1 MQGLLAQANP
11 QLARLLDEQERQK
24 AQQARMQGANYGN
37 DAMGRFLSAASGAAR
52 SATEGGRT
60 LANNVMGNER
70 GMGAYEQAAVQAQQ
84 KQQDLL
90 TKEKE
95 QLTILKQQAKDSLY
109 ANESLGGNVVSNLL
123 KAVDKDPT
131 GKYAQAVLNK
141 YGLPDLPEAN
151 AKTFGTVRH
160 GDSASIIDLTSGE
173 VVKTLVGEDAESA
186 TGGAGVN
193 SAAEEG
199 ELEKYARTRI
209 TNMTTDKSLTPET
222 RAYLQKEISSYR
234 KATPD
239 ATFQTVANHLS
250 GKLVDRLDLENV
262 EQADKARKMMNTDMV
277 HTLNTIDTILDNAED
292 VSQWEYLILQEI
304 PGAQAKDIK
313 ANLKTLFAKISFD
326 RLQRMRSESKTGGA
340 LGNVSN
346 HEIGLL
352 QNSLRALDPTSD
364 SFVDNLRQVKKHYES
379 IMVLY
384 SGNEATAREY
394 IGKSPDYLL
403 DEETGQLYYTRD
415 NPNDPNQWT
424 PVGTLGNK

>member
-1 MQGLLAQANP
+1 MATAKEQLLANMNP
-11 QLARLLDEQERQK
+11 QMARLLDNQMRDQQV
-24 AQQARMQGANYGN
+24 AQRSQGAGMLAGLTQAYTG
-37 DAMGRFLSAASGAAR
+37 MGDMAARALGAAP
-52 SATEGGRT
+52 
-60 LANNVMGNER
+60 
-70 GMGAYEQAAVQAQQ
+70 MGANEMQAVQAQQ
-84 KQQDLL
+84 AQEAEQAKAA
-90 TKEKE
+90 E

-141 YGLPDLPEAN
+141 YGLPDIPEQN

-173 VVKTLVGEDAESA
+173 VVQTLSGEDASNA
-186 TGGAGVN
+186 TGGVAN
-193 SAAEEG
+193 PKQEATK
-199 ELEKYARTRI
+199 LEDYARTRI

-222 RAYLQKEISSYR
+222 RGFLQKEISTYR
-234 KATPD
+234 ESNPN
-239 ATFQTVANHLS
+239 ATFQSVATHLS

-277 HTLNTIDTILDNAED
+277 HTLNTIDTILENAED
-292 VSQWEYLILQEI
+292 VGEWEYLILQEI
-304 PGAQAKDIK
+304 PGAQAKDVK

-326 RLQRMRSESKTGGA
+326 RLQRMREESKTGGA

-364 SFVDNLRQVKKHYES
+364 SFEGNLRKVKQHYET
-379 IMVLY
+379 IMLLY
-384 SGNEATAREY
+384 SGNEETARSY

-415 NPNDPNQWT
+415 NPNDPQQWT
-424 PVGTLGNK
+424 PVASLGNK

>member
-1 MQGLLAQANP
+1 MANMIKDLLAPEQAK
-11 QLARLLDEQERQK
+11 LLDDQLRKQSL
-24 AQQARMQGANYGN
+24 QQGVTNYGN
-37 DAMGRFLSAASGAAR
+37 DSMGKFLTAASGAQRA
-52 SATEGGRT
+52 SEGFGMAAQRAIAGRQIG
-60 LANNVMGNER
+60 ANEAG
-70 GMGAYEQAAVQAQQ
+70 AVQAQQ
-84 KQQDLL
+84 AQQA
-90 TKEKE
+90 EKAKAAE
-95 QLTILKQQAKDSLY
+95 QLRVLKEQAKDSLY
-109 ANESLGGNVVSNLL
+109 ANESLGGSVVSNLL

-141 YGLPDLPEAN
+141 YGLPDTPEQN

-173 VVKTLVGEDAESA
+173 VVQTLKGEDANNA
-186 TGGAGVN
+186 TGGGSKN
-193 SAAEEG
+193 SKQEANK
-199 ELEKYARTRI
+199 LEDYARTRI

-222 RAYLQKEISSYR
+222 RGFLQKEISTYR
-234 KATPD
+234 ENNPN
-239 ATFQTVANHLS
+239 ATFQSVATHLS

-277 HTLNTIDTILDNAED
+277 HTLNTIDTILENAED
-292 VSQWEYLILQEI
+292 VSAWEYLVLQEI

-313 ANLKTLFAKISFD
+313 ANLKTLFSKISFD
-326 RLQRMRSESKTGGA
+326 RLQRMREESKTGGA

-364 SFVDNLRQVKKHYES
+364 SFEGNLRKVKQHYET
-379 IMVLY
+379 IMLLY
-384 SGNEATAREY
+384 SGNEETARSY

-415 NPNDPNQWT
+415 NPNDPQQWT
-424 PVGTLGNK
+424 PVASLGNK